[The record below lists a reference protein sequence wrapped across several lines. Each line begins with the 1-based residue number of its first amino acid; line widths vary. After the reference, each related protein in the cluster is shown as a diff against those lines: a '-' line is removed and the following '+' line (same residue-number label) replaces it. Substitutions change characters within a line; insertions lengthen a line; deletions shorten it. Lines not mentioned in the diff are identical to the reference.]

1 MPDVITGLTCPNC
14 SGALSVREGQRLVKC
29 PYCSERS
36 LVSGE
41 RGVVR
46 YQVEGRIDRDR
57 ATQAVRGFWSGLNK
71 AFDLASR
78 AQITEMF
85 LAYLPYWRAQAQMAG
100 WLFGEVSQGSGNSR
114 HYVPREVQLMEPVD
128 WTGAAGD
135 VAEFGV
141 DRISLAGT
149 QFKAYDPEA
158 LHQQGMV
165 FEPTGSET
173 DARDNAQK
181 DWDRHARNKSK
192 LDRIGQVVLHFLRRS
207 LAMIYYPLWVGRYTY
222 RNRVYQVVVDGYTGS
237 VLYGKAPGNI
247 YYRALMLVAGTGLG
261 SFVLVDG
268 LALAF
273 SILGSSHNSSSSGDL
288 VLLAIPVVGGAGLI
302 YGGYRLFRWGEE
314 IEERHLPQS

>member
-1 MPDVITGLTCPNC
+1 MSDVITGLACPNC

-36 LVSGE
+36 LVSGDHSV
-41 RGVVR
+41 GR
-46 YQVEGRIDRDR
+46 YQVERRVDRDH
-57 ATQAVRGFWSGLNK
+57 ATQAVRAFWSGINR
-71 AFDLASR
+71 AFDLASK

-85 LAYLPYWRAQAQMAG
+85 LAYLPYWRAQAQLAG
-100 WLFGEVSQGSGNSR
+100 WLFGEVEEGSGNSR

-141 DRISLAGT
+141 ERIALAGT
-149 QFKAYDPEA
+149 QFKAYDPDA
-158 LHQQGMV
+158 LHQEGMV

-181 DWDRHARNKSK
+181 DWNQHARRKSR
-192 LDRIGQVVLHFLRRS
+192 LDRVGQVVLHFLRRS
-207 LAMIYYPLWVGRYTY
+207 LAMVYYPLWVGRYTY
-222 RNRVYQVVVDGYTGS
+222 RNRVYQVVVDGYTGK

-247 YYRALMLVAGTGLG
+247 YYRALMLVGGTGLG

-273 SILGSSHNSSSSGDL
+273 SLLGRSSHSNSND
-288 VLLAIPVVGGAGLI
+288 VWLLAIPVVGGAALI

-314 IEERHLPQS
+314 IEERHIPEA